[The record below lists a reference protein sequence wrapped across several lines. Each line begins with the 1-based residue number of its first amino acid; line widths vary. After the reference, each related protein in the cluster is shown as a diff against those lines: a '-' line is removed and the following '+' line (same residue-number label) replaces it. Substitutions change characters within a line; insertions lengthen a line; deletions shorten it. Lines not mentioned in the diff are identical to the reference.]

1 MTNEHFDHL
10 AMKRP
15 IKISILSMN
24 LSTNCTNRCLRI
36 AQALDNSYEVEI
48 VGATF
53 GVGTNWGVGIWPP
66 LENTV
71 IPIRPVRGDYLPGF
85 IRSIIQLLK
94 MLDGDVIIACKPRFP
109 SLGIALIKKFIS
121 GTPVI
126 LDVDD
131 DELAQTLPGKKAS
144 FLKQLINTSG
154 YLFTRITHPFWKWAD
169 AVFTVSEHFRH
180 TYGGTIVPHGQDPL
194 LLDPARYDRN
204 IIRSE
209 IGIADD
215 EFIITFIGTPQHQ
228 KGIDLILEAIK
239 KLNAPKLKLMI
250 IGFDKNDSYQTVLKQ
265 HYEKIIILIP
275 PQPIEKIPYSLAAAD
290 CVALPQ
296 RNVPESLGQMPAK
309 LTDAMAMAKPVIA
322 SALSDIPLHLK
333 NRGLLIEP
341 GDVNGLANH
350 IAWLITHKEEAKK
363 LGQDA
368 RKFFL
373 ENLTLEA
380 MLLAMQPQ
388 IERVL
393 KRT

>member
-1 MTNEHFDHL
+1 
-10 AMKRP
+10 
-15 IKISILSMN
+15 MN

-36 AQALDNSYEVEI
+36 AQALDKTYEVEI

-53 GVGTNWGVGIWPP
+53 GVGKQWGTGIWPP
-66 LENTV
+66 LANTA

-85 IRSIIQLLK
+85 FRSIRQLLAL
-94 MLDGDVIIACKPRFP
+94 LDGDVIIACKPRFP
-109 SLGIALIKKFIS
+109 SLGIALIKKLIS

-144 FLKQLINTSG
+144 LLKQFINTSG
-154 YLFTRITHPFWKWAD
+154 YFFTRITHPLWKRAD

-194 LLDPARYDRN
+194 LLNPAIYDRTT
-204 IIRSE
+204 IRSE
-209 IGIADD
+209 MGIAED
-215 EFIITFIGTPQHQ
+215 EIIITFIGTPQHQ
-228 KGIDLILEAIK
+228 KGIDLILAAIK
-239 KLNAPKLKLMI
+239 KLDNSKLKLMI
-250 IGFDKNDSYQTVLKQ
+250 IGVNKDDNYLIALEQ
-265 HYEKIIILIP
+265 HYANTILSIP
-275 PQPIEKIPYSLAAAD
+275 PQPVEKIPRFLAAAD
-290 CVALPQ
+290 YVALPQ

-341 GDVNGLANH
+341 GDTEGLAQH
-350 IAWLITHKEEAKK
+350 ISWLITHKDEAKK
-363 LGQDA
+363 LGENA

-373 ENLTLEA
+373 DNLTLEA
-380 MLLAMQPQ
+380 MFKAMQPE
-388 IERVL
+388 IERVF
-393 KRT
+393 KQVRSKP